1 MMKKDKI
8 IFYLIL
14 VFLILKSSPLNAQGY
29 IIPKGC
35 LNCPPHPIKEK
46 LEVSFFYEKGDL
58 ECLRVQKLL
67 ETLSVSSG
75 SIVFQMRDISLSNNR
90 EIFDMLVDIYQGGRE
105 QSKKVPAIF
114 TENRLFVGYRDIY
127 NNFYLPLI
135 SEIEK
140 ESSNSIRDWLSK
152 ILRRIKLSIINAS
165 EGLLSVAVVT
175 AGLIDGINPCAISIL
190 IFFIFSVSKLENT
203 RNLILPSG
211 ISFILGVFLAYLL
224 IGMGLLKLLTSH
236 LLVSIYN
243 WIFTSMGVLAFSICG
258 ISLLDFYYAKK
269 KETRKIK
276 LQLPLSFKK
285 ISHSLIRTVSAK
297 NLPIVFGIGI
307 LMSIIEFPCS
317 GQVYLPTITLI
328 GNPLSS
334 LRPFLFLLLYN
345 LMFILPLIVIVV
357 LSILWTSS
365 ERISSFVSKY
375 LPATK
380 LLTAILF
387 FLLGIYM
394 LIFP

>member
-1 MMKKDKI
+1 MKKDKI
-8 IFYLIL
+8 ISYLIL
-14 VFLILKSSPLNAQGY
+14 VFLILKSSLLNAQSY
-29 IIPKGC
+29 MIPKGC

-67 ETLSVSSG
+67 ETLPMSSG

-114 TENRLFVGYRDIY
+114 TGNTLFVGYRDIY

-140 ESSNSIRDWLSK
+140 EPSNSIKDWLSK
-152 ILRRIKLSIINAS
+152 VLRRIKLSIINSS

-203 RNLILPSG
+203 RNLILTSG
-211 ISFILGVFLAYLL
+211 ISFILGVFSAYLL
-224 IGMGLLKLLTSH
+224 IGIGLLKLLISP

-243 WIFTSMGVLAFSICG
+243 WIFSSMGVLAFFICG

-269 KETRKIK
+269 KETRRIK

-285 ISHSLIRTVSAK
+285 VTHSLIRTILTK
-297 NLPIVFGIGI
+297 NPLIVFVSGI
-307 LMSIIEFPCS
+307 LMSAIEFPCS
-317 GQVYLPTITLI
+317 GQIYLPTITLI

-334 LRPFLFLLLYN
+334 LRPLLFLLLYN
-345 LMFILPLIVIVV
+345 LMFILPLLIIVI

-375 LPATK
+375 LPVTK

-387 FLLGIYM
+387 FLLGTYM
-394 LIFP
+394 LMLP